1 MIPLY
6 KPYMP
11 EELPEL
17 NKILHSGALAYGKWG
32 RAFESKIAEF
42 ISNEKVLVVNSYNAA
57 ALVALTAMGINSG
70 DEVIASP
77 MSCLA
82 SNQPIVTQGAKIIW
96 ADIDP
101 STGTLDPNSVK
112 SKITSKTKVIFHN
125 HHCGYPGYINEINAM
140 AKAHGLYVVDDAIEA
155 FGTEYNNKKIG
166 NLGTDITLFS
176 FQTVRLPNAIDGGG
190 LSFNNEELFK
200 KALKIRDLGVDRS
213 IFRDQTGEI
222 SKECDISLPGFGATM
237 SEINSYIG
245 CIQMNDIEQLLTRQS
260 HNGRKWI
267 EIIQDKYPEINL
279 LRFSENVVP
288 NYWVFGMLVPDKL
301 KYINLFREQGFY
313 ASGVH
318 LNNNEYSVFK
328 NHEMLPGTQDFYN
341 KFIALPSGWWTQI

>member
-341 KFIALPSGWWTQI
+341 KFIALPSGWWI